1 MTKQLTVTGR
11 IITNKYKK
19 LSIVYDQDLLDF
31 VSKLNFSITPLNLNN
46 KINYS
51 LLKKSKG
58 LIISGGGDIYKI
70 SKKKIDKIRDNI
82 ELKLYNYFKKNN
94 KPILA
99 ICRGYQLIINFNAG
113 TIKKI
118 KNHVRKSHNLNVI
131 NSNFISLR
139 KINVNS
145 FHNFGLFNNVNNF
158 KKIAF
163 HKDGSIEILE
173 HKTKK
178 ILCVMFH
185 PERVMKS
192 KKNILSDMVKFF
204 K

>member
-192 KKNILSDMVKFF
+192 KKSILSDMVKFF

>member
-118 KNHVRKSHNLNVI
+118 KNHVRKSHDLNVI

>member
-70 SKKKIDKIRDNI
+70 SKKKIGENT
-82 ELKLYNYFKKNN
+82 
-94 KPILA
+94 P
-99 ICRGYQLIINFNAG
+99 
-113 TIKKI
+113 
-118 KNHVRKSHNLNVI
+118 
-131 NSNFISLR
+131 
-139 KINVNS
+139 
-145 FHNFGLFNNVNNF
+145 
-158 KKIAF
+158 
-163 HKDGSIEILE
+163 
-173 HKTKK
+173 
-178 ILCVMFH
+178 
-185 PERVMKS
+185 
-192 KKNILSDMVKFF
+192 
-204 K
+204 